1 MLCDYYAKLLGL
13 LIVHWFMIVGCWPL
27 PSRSMVK
34 ASQAIRSQVV
44 LLAKALGGKLDLH
57 WVVLEILEGL
67 DRCRMNPRRSH
78 PNAYQLALSPSL
90 GSCQKAAQPPPER
103 ALALA

>member
-1 MLCDYYAKLLGL
+1 VGV
-13 LIVHWFMIVGCWPL
+13 LIVHWFMIVGCWQI

-44 LLAKALGGKLDLH
+44 LLAKALGGKLNVH

-67 DRCRMNPRRSH
+67 DRCRMNSRRSH
-78 PNAYQLALSPSL
+78 PNAYQLVLSPSL
-90 GSCQKAAQPPPER
+90 GSYQKASQPPPE
-103 ALALA
+103 LALPLA